1 MQKIQKLQK
10 ALEKNNIIFSFAENC
25 AEARLLAKTFLDDGC
40 TVAVGGSLSL
50 RQTGIQQMIEEGPY
64 RYTNRYVKGTFSFDT
79 SLDEKTVRKS
89 YLDAYEADVYFTSA
103 NALTQN
109 GELVYVDGQGNRI
122 SAIAFGPRKVVNV
135 VGINKIVPDL
145 PAAFERIACVAAPA
159 NNRRYERATPCVKLG
174 KCVQCASPQRG
185 CSDYMIV
192 SHQKEKERMYVIL
205 VNETLGF

>member
-1 MQKIQKLQK
+1 MQSIQKLQR
-10 ALEKNNIIFSFAENC
+10 ALERNNITFSFAENC
-25 AEARLLAKTFLDDGC
+25 AEARMLAKNFLENDC
-40 TVAVGGSLSL
+40 AVAVGGSLTL
-50 RQTGIQQMIEEGPY
+50 RQTGIQQMIEDGPY
-64 RYTNRYVKGTFSFDT
+64 CYTNRYIKGTFSFDT

-103 NALTQN
+103 NALTQS

-135 VGINKIVPDL
+135 VGINKVVTDL
-145 PAAFERIACVAAPA
+145 PAAFERIARVAAPA
-159 NNRRYERATPCVKLG
+159 NNRRYERMTPCTRLG
-174 KCVQCASPQRG
+174 RCVQCASTQRG

-192 SHQKEKERMYVIL
+192 SHQKEKGRMYVIL